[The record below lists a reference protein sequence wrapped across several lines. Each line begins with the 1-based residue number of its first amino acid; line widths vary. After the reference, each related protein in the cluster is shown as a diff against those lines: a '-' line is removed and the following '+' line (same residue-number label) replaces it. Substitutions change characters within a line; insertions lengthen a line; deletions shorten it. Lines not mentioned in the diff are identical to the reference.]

1 MKRNTLIVGPDR
13 VRIFVYF
20 HLSIREGMYTPERMI
35 FPPVEAEFPRVSGTP
50 FPGSVRARS
59 FGDRRARG

>member
-1 MKRNTLIVGPDR
+1 
-13 VRIFVYF
+13 
-20 HLSIREGMYTPERMI
+20 MYTPERMI